1 MRPDLA
7 KLASST
13 TSRSEPNWTPLL
25 SFEEITQVAR
35 QFVALGDRKICR
47 TGGEPLLRK
56 NLEELLVQ
64 LAALRT
70 PVGQAINLTMTTNG
84 AFLSRKAKMLKPS
97 GLNRVTISLDALD
110 DRVFKRMNDVDFPV
124 VKVLEGI
131 EATLT
136 AGITNIKVNMVAK
149 RWVND
154 HEALAMARFFQC
166 TGVGLGFIDFMDVGS
181 AKCFPPVPVHVAQS
195 CPACSS
201 ALGF

>member
-1 MRPDLA
+1 M
-7 KLASST
+7 
-13 TSRSEPNWTPLL
+13 
-25 SFEEITQVAR
+25 
-35 QFVALGDRKICR
+35 
-47 TGGEPLLRK
+47 RK

-154 HEALAMARFFQC
+154 HEALAVSQH
-166 TGVGLGFIDFMDVGS
+166 GS
-181 AKCFPPVPVHVAQS
+181 AGKQPK
-195 CPACSS
+195 SS
-201 ALGF
+201 NRTDSSRSYIDLTAPSEMK